1 MRINHM
7 RSKSGNAVT
16 LLAVL
21 STVQA
26 FMGQAAAGP
35 DRTLGAAIMAAEV
48 AADGSPIDGTGV
60 FESSYN
66 EMTNRYVVK
75 FNRRLTGCASTV
87 SPWVINAEQLETLT
101 LVANH
106 TAGTA
111 KDEIWVS
118 IKKANGDG
126 LQYPFRLIVVC
137 WR

>member
-1 MRINHM
+1 M
-7 RSKSGNAVT
+7 RSKFGNAVT

-21 STVQA
+21 STVQG
-26 FMGQAAAGP
+26 FIGPAAAGP
-35 DRTLGAAIMAAEV
+35 DRTLGATIMAAEV
-48 AADGSPIDGTGV
+48 AGDGSLLDGTGV
-60 FESSYN
+60 FDLSYN

-75 FNRRLTGCASTV
+75 FTRRLTGCASAV
-87 SPWVINAEQLETLT
+87 SPWLLNGEQLETLT

-118 IKKANGDG
+118 VKKANGDG
-126 LQYPFRLIVVC
+126 LQYPFRLVVFC